1 MDSIRFHRYESSS
14 DDGLP
19 PDERLVPTWVGRLF
33 AVLTVLLIPWTIWLM
48 FDLPSQARADHWDIA
63 WAGFDIAL
71 GVSLGTTAITILR
84 RSPWT
89 AITATVTATLLVCDA
104 WFDVMTADTSSAV
117 MRALAEACF
126 AELPLA
132 LLCLWVARNVERVLA
147 DARPFLVRAGFRV
160 RGGRLVP
167 PDQSP

>member
-1 MDSIRFHRYESSS
+1 MDSIRFVRKKSFS
-14 DDGLP
+14 DDDVP

-33 AVLTVLLIPWTIWLM
+33 VVLTVLLIPWTVWLM

-71 GVSLGTTAITILR
+71 AVSLGATAVTILR

-89 AITATVTATLLVCDA
+89 AITATVTATLLICDA
-104 WFDVMTADTSSAV
+104 WFDTMTANGGHEMT
-117 MRALAEACF
+117 RALLEAVF
-126 AELPLA
+126 GEIPLA
-132 LLCLWVARNVERVLA
+132 ILCLWVARNVERVLA

-167 PDQSP
+167 PDRGA

>member
-1 MDSIRFHRYESSS
+1 MDSFRFRRYESFSE
-14 DDGLP
+14 DGLP

-33 AVLTVLLIPWTIWLM
+33 VVLTVLMIPWTVWLM
-48 FDLPSQARADHWDIA
+48 FDLPSQAKADHWDIA

-71 GVSLGTTAITILR
+71 AASLGTTALTILR

-104 WFDVMTADTSSAV
+104 WFDVMTADT
-117 MRALAEACF
+117 MTGLTRALVEAF
-126 AELPLA
+126 VAELPLA

-167 PDQSP
+167 PDQSA